1 MVMKIE
7 MQAVSRRDMLKL
19 SGAGAAAFVATS
31 LMPGLA
37 EASVEETA
45 AAISKITGGKKA
57 SSGKITLE
65 LPQIAENGNTVPV
78 GFSVDSPM
86 TADNYVKSVTVF
98 AEKNP
103 SPEVA
108 AFRLSPAN
116 GKAKISTRMRL
127 ARTQNVIAV
136 AEMSD
141 GGIYMAKT
149 EVKVTIGGCGG

>member
-7 MQAVSRRDMLKL
+7 MQAVSRRDIMKL
-19 SGAGAAAFVATS
+19 SGAGAAAFVATT

-37 EASVEETA
+37 QATVEETA
-45 AAISKITGGKKA
+45 AEISKIAAGKEVK
-57 SSGKITLE
+57 SGNITLE

-86 TADNYVKSVTVF
+86 TDANYVKSVTIF
-98 AEKNP
+98 AEQNP
-103 SPEVA
+103 QARVA
-108 AFRLSPAN
+108 TYRFTPAN

-127 ARTQNVIAV
+127 AKTQNVLAV

-141 GGIYMAKT
+141 GGIYLAKS